1 MTGGAIDPVCELTT
15 RLPATLK
22 CLFCQS
28 TLGLGLV
35 LLYIFMVS
43 SYATSAIVV
52 T

>member
-1 MTGGAIDPVCELTT
+1 MTDGAIDLVYELTT
-15 RLPATLK
+15 RWPATLK

-28 TLGLGLV
+28 TLGLV